1 METTSISQLKAS
13 LSHYLKAVRAGEE
26 VLITDRGKV
35 IAKIIPLEKDDR
47 EIPPHLRELERMGLA
62 SIGSG
67 KVADEFW
74 NLPRPGVPEGAA
86 LKALLDEREEG
97 W

>member
-1 METTSISQLKAS
+1 MEITSISQLKAS
-13 LSHYLKAVRAGEE
+13 LSHYLKTVRAGEE

-35 IAKIIPLEKDDR
+35 IAKIVPLEKDDR
-47 EIPPHLRELERMGLA
+47 EIPPHLLELERAGLA
-62 SIGSG
+62 RIGSG
-67 KVADEFW
+67 KIPDEFW
-74 NLPRPGVPEGAA
+74 DLPRPGVPEGSA